1 MMKSRLFIALLLGS
15 IVLLVTPIVK
25 ASEEKIFNVELKD
38 GKLLGANTLRV
49 KHNDKVG
56 LKIKSNEDGALHLHA
71 YQIEIPVTASVVTEY
86 FFVAKASGRF
96 KFEWHPTLQIRTNPD
111 VGRHESL
118 AVLEVYPQ

>member
-1 MMKSRLFIALLLGS
+1 MMNSRLFNALLFGC

-25 ASEEKIFNVELKD
+25 ASEEKIFNIELKD
-38 GKLLGANTLRV
+38 GKLLGAKTLRV

-56 LKIKSNEDGALHLHA
+56 LKIKSNEAGALHLHA
-71 YQIEIPVTASVVTEY
+71 YQIEIPVTASAVTEY
-86 FFVAKASGRF
+86 SFVAKASGRF
-96 KFEWHPTLQIRTNPD
+96 KFEWHPTQKTRTNSD